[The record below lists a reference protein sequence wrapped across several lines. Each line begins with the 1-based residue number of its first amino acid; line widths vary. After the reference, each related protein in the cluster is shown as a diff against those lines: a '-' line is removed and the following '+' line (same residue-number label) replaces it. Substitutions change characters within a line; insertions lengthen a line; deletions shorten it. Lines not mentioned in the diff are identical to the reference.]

1 MRTVRLS
8 LPFPVSTLCDVYLS
22 SNDKEYIPFRALS
35 TACARHSGNAINKY
49 KALLRESIPGFSR
62 EELGV
67 YKFFIKLSD
76 VPIVLKDWMTA
87 ESCAEAMKQFEN
99 SKKTRQ
105 SPPRKRERILRVDVL
120 PVRGAKKRTDDD
132 VEEEEDEEAPQKQA
146 AVVQKST
153 AVVPQKQSP
162 VDAAIVQR
170 QSPAVHIPHAS
181 VVLIDGKQVV
191 NKEAANEF
199 VRQKQQAEEQKK
211 YALIVERATARYMET
226 DQFKQRVE
234 QLAKE
239 MAAKQLEEQ
248 QRLAAKQLE
257 EQQQLEDDLVQNA
270 VQLTMDLIA
279 KDKTE

>member
-1 MRTVRLS
+1 MRSVRLS
-8 LPFPVSTLCDVYLS
+8 LPFPVSTLCDVYLG
-22 SNDKEYIPFRALS
+22 SNDKEYIPFRS
-35 TACARHSGNAINKY
+35 FCNACARHASNAVNKY
-49 KALLRESIPGFSR
+49 KPLLRQSIPGFSS

-76 VPIVLKDWMTA
+76 VPIVLKDWMET

-99 SKKTRQ
+99 SKKMRQ
-105 SPPRKRERILRVDVL
+105 SPPRKRERTLRVDVL
-120 PVRGAKKRTDDD
+120 PVRGEKKRTDDE
-132 VEEEEDEEAPQKQA
+132 VEEEEEGDEEAPQKVLVPQKPA
-146 AVVQKST
+146 AVVQKPT
-153 AVVPQKQSP
+153 AVVSQKQ
-162 VDAAIVQR
+162 
-170 QSPAVHIPHAS
+170 H
-181 VVLIDGKQVV
+181 
-191 NKEAANEF
+191 E
-199 VRQKQQAEEQKK
+199 EEQKK